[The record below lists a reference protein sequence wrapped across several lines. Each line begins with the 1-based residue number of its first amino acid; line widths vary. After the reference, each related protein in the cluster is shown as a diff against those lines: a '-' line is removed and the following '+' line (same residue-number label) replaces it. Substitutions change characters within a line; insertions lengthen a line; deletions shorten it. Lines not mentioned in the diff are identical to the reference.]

1 VAIGDAAIVV
11 RAAEAADLG
20 PVVELLDELGYP
32 SSAEA
37 VGESMEALRRDP
49 ASWLWVAVDRGEV
62 VGLVGLHVMPLLER
76 GPFARMTALVVG
88 ERARRRGI
96 GRALIERMEE
106 QAREEGCERIELS
119 SADRRHDAH
128 AFYRRVGFQEASR
141 RFLKH
146 L

>member
-1 VAIGDAAIVV
+1 MGGGDAGIVV

-20 PVVELLDELGYP
+20 AVVELLDELGYP

-37 VGESMEALRRDP
+37 AGESMEALRRDP
-49 ASWLWVAVDRGEV
+49 ASWLWVAVERGEV

-76 GPFARMTALVVG
+76 GPFARVTALVVG

-96 GRALIERMEE
+96 GRALVERVEE
-106 QAREEGCERIELS
+106 QARAEGCERVELS

-128 AFYRRVGFQEASR
+128 AFYRRVGFEPTSQ
-141 RFLKH
+141 RFLKR

>member
-1 VAIGDAAIVV
+1 VRGGDAGIVV

-20 PVVELLDELGYP
+20 AVVELLDELGYP

-37 VGESMEALRRDP
+37 VGGSMEALRLDP
-49 ASWLWVAVDRGEV
+49 ASWLWVAVERGEV

-76 GPFARMTALVVG
+76 GPFARVTALVVG

-96 GRALIERMEE
+96 GRALMERVEE
-106 QAREEGCERIELS
+106 QARAEGCERIELS
-119 SADRRHDAH
+119 SADRRRDAH
-128 AFYRRVGFQEASR
+128 AFYRRVGFEPTSQ